1 MGFAIALV
9 LILDQLTK
17 KLAMEQ
23 TNVFT
28 IFPGLKFIRVTN
40 KGIAFGFFS
49 EISDVLVWVILG
61 AVLFISTTPFFLR
74 YREKEKFALGLIIG
88 GALGN
93 LLDRLRLGY
102 VVDFLQL
109 EFYPA
114 IFNVADIFII
124 IGGALLIVFSL
135 RREKSEKLRGYVK
148 GGRLETGY
156 IRSGE
161 STGLGIKIYGPESH
175 KRRKDSSEWRKEKTE
190 LQGKERREDTD
201 RSSGGTISGGGEA

>member
-17 KLAMEQ
+17 RLAMEQ
-23 TNVFT
+23 TRFFT

-40 KGIAFGFFS
+40 RGIAFGLFS

-61 AVLFISTTPFFLR
+61 AVLFISTTPFFLK
-74 YREKEKFALGLIIG
+74 YRESEKFALGLIIG

-124 IGGALLIVFSL
+124 IGGALLILFSL
-135 RREKSEKLRGYVK
+135 RREKGERLRGYVK
-148 GGRLETGY
+148 GGRLETGH

-175 KRRKDSSEWRKEKTE
+175 KRRKDTGEWRKEETK
-190 LQGKERREDTD
+190 LQGEKGREDTN
-201 RSSGGTISGGGEA
+201 RSSGKTIPGDGET